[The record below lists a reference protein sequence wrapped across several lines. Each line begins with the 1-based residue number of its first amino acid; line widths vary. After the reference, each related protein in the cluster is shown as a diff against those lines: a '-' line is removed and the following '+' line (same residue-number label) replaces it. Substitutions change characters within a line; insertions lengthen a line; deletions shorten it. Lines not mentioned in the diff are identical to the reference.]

1 MERVYLDYGAS
12 TPVDKRVL
20 EAMIPYFREK
30 FGNPS
35 SIHIFGREAKVGL
48 ERARE
53 SIAHLIHA
61 QPEELFFTSGGTEA
75 DNWGIIGYC
84 LQNRE
89 VGNNIITSCVEHY
102 AVLNSC
108 KYLETQGF
116 SVTYLPAE
124 PDGTVDLDR
133 LKKAITPKTLLVS
146 IMHVNNEIGII
157 NDINAIGAIT
167 REHGTVFH
175 TDAVQGFGKIPINV
189 RQMNID
195 LLSISGHKL
204 YAPKGIGALYVRKGI
219 HLQKLLHGGSNER
232 NWRSGTE
239 NVASAVGLGASAA
252 FCKTEMEQEADAL
265 RKLRNYFWAEI
276 QKNIP
281 DVRLNGALEPRL
293 PGNLNV
299 SFKSADGESILLSLD
314 LYGIAASAGSA
325 CESGSIELT
334 HVIKALNPPLE
345 YAQSAIRF
353 TIGRWTTRTEIDYT
367 ISALKEIIER
377 VRKFERKT

>member
-1 MERVYLDYGAS
+1 
-12 TPVDKRVL
+12 
-20 EAMIPYFREK
+20 
-30 FGNPS
+30 
-35 SIHIFGREAKVGL
+35 
-48 ERARE
+48 
-53 SIAHLIHA
+53 
-61 QPEELFFTSGGTEA
+61 
-75 DNWGIIGYC
+75 
-84 LQNRE
+84 
-89 VGNNIITSCVEHY
+89 
-102 AVLNSC
+102 
-108 KYLETQGF
+108 
-116 SVTYLPAE
+116 
-124 PDGTVDLDR
+124 
-133 LKKAITPKTLLVS
+133 LKKALTPKTLLVS

-167 REHGTVFH
+167 REQGTVFH

-252 FCKTEMEQEADAL
+252 LCKTEMEQEADAL
-265 RKLRNYFWAEI
+265 RKLRNYFWVEI

-314 LYGIAASAGSA
+314 LHGIAASAGSA

-353 TIGRWTTRTEIDYT
+353 TIGRWTTRAEIDYT

-377 VRKFERKT
+377 VRKFERKN